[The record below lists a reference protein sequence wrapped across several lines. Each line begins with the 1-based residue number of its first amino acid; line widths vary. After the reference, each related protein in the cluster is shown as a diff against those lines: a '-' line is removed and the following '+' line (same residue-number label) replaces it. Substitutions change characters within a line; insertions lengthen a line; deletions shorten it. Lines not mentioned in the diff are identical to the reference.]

1 MINRNKINS
10 MCLELVDLR
19 NYYREKGFNEQIMNA
34 NYIDLSNLLQDALLK
49 LKVVKNLWLIKV
61 YKYLHCGVIA
71 YG

>member
-34 NYIDLSNLLQDALLK
+34 NYIALSNLLQDALLK
-49 LKVVKNLWLIKV
+49 LKVVKNL
-61 YKYLHCGVIA
+61 
-71 YG
+71 